1 MADVVMPRLSRSM
14 EEGTILRWLKSDG
27 DPVRPGD
34 DLVEIETD
42 KATETYAADG
52 EGVLQVVAAVGETLP
67 VGAVIARLDANGA
80 PAAPPPA
87 APDPPRSAPAGARGE
102 TTIVEPG
109 RAQGAIAR
117 RMAESRAT
125 IPDFTATSEIDV
137 AAALEACAQLDGA
150 IELDDLVVKAS
161 GVALREHPRVNASYR
176 DPRFELH
183 GRVNIGCAVWTDG
196 SFVAPTLFDA
206 DTTPVLELA
215 RARREVTEN
224 VRAGTVTSPALAG
237 ATFSIASAAVTRF
250 APIITPPHAA
260 ALAIGA
266 PSARGTAE
274 LTVACDHR
282 ILVAADAAAFLA
294 RLRELLERPAALLI
308 AR

>member
-1 MADVVMPRLSRSM
+1 MPRLSRSM

-34 DLVEIETD
+34 ELVEIETD

-67 VGAVIARLDANGA
+67 VGAVIARLDADGA
-80 PAAPPPA
+80 PAAPPPP

-109 RAQGAIAR
+109 RAQGAVAR

-125 IPDFTATSEIDV
+125 IPDFTAAIEVDV
-137 AAALEACAQLDGA
+137 SAALEACAHLDGA
-150 IELDDLVVKAS
+150 IELDDLVLKAC
-161 GVALREHPRVNASYR
+161 GVTLREQPRVNASYR
-176 DPRFELH
+176 DARFELH
-183 GRVNIGCAVWTDG
+183 GRVNIGFAVWTDG
-196 SFVAPTLFDA
+196 SFLAPTLFDA

-215 RARREVTEN
+215 RARREVTEA
-224 VRAGTVTSPALAG
+224 VHAGTVTSPALAG

-250 APIITPPHAA
+250 TPIITPPHAA

-266 PSARGTAE
+266 PGARGTAE
-274 LTVACDHR
+274 LTLACDHR
-282 ILVAADAAAFLA
+282 ILVAADAATFLA
-294 RLRELLERPAALLI
+294 RLRELLERPAALLV

>member
-1 MADVVMPRLSRSM
+1 MPDVVMPRLSRSM

-27 DPVRPGD
+27 DAVRPGD

-80 PAAPPPA
+80 PAVPPPPA
-87 APDPPRSAPAGARGE
+87 PEQPRAAPAGARGE

-109 RAQGAIAR
+109 RTQGAIAR

-125 IPDFTATSEIDV
+125 IPDFTATNEVDV
-137 AAALEACAQLDGA
+137 RAALDACAQLDGA
-150 IELDDLVVKAS
+150 IGLDDLVVKAC
-161 GVALREHPRVNASYR
+161 GIALREQPRVNASYR
-176 DPRFELH
+176 DAHFELH
-183 GRVNIGCAVWTDG
+183 GRVNIGFAVWTDG
-196 SFVAPTLFDA
+196 SLVLATLFDA
-206 DTTPVLELA
+206 DTTAVGELA
-215 RARREVTEN
+215 KARRAVTES

-237 ATFSIASAAVTRF
+237 ATFSIASAGLTRF
-250 APIITPPHAA
+250 TPIITPPHAA
-260 ALAIGA
+260 ALAVGA
-266 PSARGTAE
+266 PNADGIVE
-274 LTVACDHR
+274 LTLACDHR
-282 ILVAADAAAFLA
+282 ILVAGDAAAFLN
-294 RLRELLERPAALLI
+294 RVRELLERPAALLV

>member
-34 DLVEIETD
+34 ELVEIETD

-87 APDPPRSAPAGARGE
+87 APDPPRSAPAGGRGE

-109 RAQGAIAR
+109 RAQGAVAR

-125 IPDFTATSEIDV
+125 IPDFTAAIEAGVT
-137 AAALEACAQLDGA
+137 AALEAWAHLDGA
-150 IELDDLVVKAS
+150 IELDDLMVKAC
-161 GVALREHPRVNASYR
+161 GVALREQPRVNASYR
-176 DPRFELH
+176 DARFELH
-183 GRVNIGCAVWTDG
+183 GRVNVGVAVWTEG
-196 SFVAPTLFDA
+196 SFVAPTLFDVDA
-206 DTTPVLELA
+206 TPVAELA
-215 RARREVTEN
+215 RARHEVSER
-224 VRAGTVTSPALAG
+224 VRNGSVTSPELAG
-237 ATFSIASAAVTRF
+237 ATFTVASAAVTRF
-250 APIITPPHAA
+250 TPIITPPHAA
-260 ALAIGA
+260 ALTPPPPAAPLAVGA
-266 PSARGTAE
+266 PPARGPAE
-274 LTVACDHR
+274 LTLACDAR

-294 RLRELLERPAALLI
+294 RVGGL
-308 AR
+308 

>member
-67 VGAVIARLDANGA
+67 VGAVIARLDADGA
-80 PAAPPPA
+80 PAIPPPP

-102 TTIVEPG
+102 TTVVEPG

-137 AAALEACAQLDGA
+137 AAAVATCEQLGDA
-150 IELDDLVVKAS
+150 IALDDLVVKAC
-161 GVALREHPRVNASYR
+161 GVALREQPRVNASYR
-176 DPRFELH
+176 DARFELH
-183 GRVNIGCAVWTDG
+183 GRVNVGVAVWTEG
-196 SFVAPTLFDA
+196 SFVAPTLFDVDA
-206 DTTPVLELA
+206 TPVAELA
-215 RARREVTEN
+215 RARREVTER
-224 VRAGTVTSPALAG
+224 VRNGTVTSPELAG
-237 ATFSIASAAVTRF
+237 ATFTIATAGVTRF

-260 ALAIGA
+260 ALAVGA
-266 PSARGTAE
+266 PSERPVARDGAVAIRALAE
-274 LTVACDHR
+274 LTLACDAR
-282 ILVAADAAAFLA
+282 ILA
-294 RLRELLERPAALLI
+294 
-308 AR
+308 